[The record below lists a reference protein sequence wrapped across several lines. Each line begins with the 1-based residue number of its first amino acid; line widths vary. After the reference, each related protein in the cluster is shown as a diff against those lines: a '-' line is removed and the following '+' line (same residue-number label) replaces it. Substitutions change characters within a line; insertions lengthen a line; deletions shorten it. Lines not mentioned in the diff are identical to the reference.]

1 MKQVDFRNGRILS
14 NVLQSMLPMLVA
26 QVLSLLYSIVDRIYI
41 GRIPGE
47 GTAALGG
54 VGLCFPIIIMVT
66 AFTNLFGLGGAPL
79 CSIAR
84 GKGDLRRASEIM
96 NTAFSMLV
104 LTGAVITVT
113 GELFAAPLLRLF
125 GATDGNLPHALAY
138 LHIYLVGTIFTML
151 ATGLN
156 PYINAQGFA
165 STGML
170 TVVIG
175 AVTNILLDP
184 VFIFVFGMGVRG
196 AALATILSQILSAFF
211 VLRFLTG
218 EKAELRLTPAQDLR
232 ELPANLAGRRAMGTD
247 HTGFTGFDDSADRGI
262 SESPYSRYSGS
273 DFRSTVLDIAG
284 LGSSAFVMQFTNS
297 LVSIVCNSTLSQ
309 YGGEIMVSV
318 YTIISSV
325 RQVLETPVIAIGEGT
340 SPVISFNYGA
350 RRPAYV
356 RKAMLLMA
364 AIGIGYTFVV
374 WILIERFPAFFIS
387 MFSADAALMEY
398 AIPAL
403 HLYFF
408 AFIFQSLQYTGQT
421 TFKALGK
428 KKQAI
433 FFSLFRKVVMVVPL
447 TLLLPGV
454 FHFGADGVFM
464 AEPISNAVG
473 GSACL
478 ITMLLIVLPELKRM
492 ENGLPQ

>member
-1 MKQVDFRNGRILS
+1 MKQGIDFGSEKIFRNILRTS
-14 NVLQSMLPMLVA
+14 FPMLVA
-26 QVLSLLYSIVDRIYI
+26 QVLNLLYSIVDRIYI

-84 GKGDLRRASEIM
+84 GRGDLRRASGIM

-104 LTGAVITVT
+104 LTGAVITVA

-138 LHIYLVGTIFTML
+138 LHIYLIGTIFTML

-184 VFIFVFGMGVRG
+184 LFIFVFGMGVRG

-218 EKAELRLTPAQDLR
+218 EKAELRLTPLQDLR
-232 ELPANLAGRRAMGTD
+232 ELPANLAGSAPGCSEFRA
-247 HTGFTGFDDSADRGI
+247 
-262 SESPYSRYSGS
+262 
-273 DFRSTVLDIAG
+273 TVLDIAG

-297 LVSIVCNSTLSQ
+297 LVSIVCNSTLSR
-309 YGGEIMVSV
+309 YGGEMMISV

-350 RRPAYV
+350 RRPANV

-364 AIGIGYTFVV
+364 VMGIGYTLVV

-387 MFSADAALMEY
+387 MFSADAALMKD

-492 ENGLPQ
+492 EGGEI

>member
-84 GKGDLRRASEIM
+84 GRGDLRRASEIM

-218 EKAELRLTPAQDLR
+218 EKAELRLTPVQDLR
-232 ELPANLAGRRAMGTD
+232 ELPANLAGR
-247 HTGFTGFDDSADRGI
+247 S
-262 SESPYSRYSGS
+262 SRGS
-273 DFRSTVLDIAG
+273 DFRSTALDIAG

-325 RQVLETPVIAIGEGT
+325 RQVLETPVIAIGEGA

-350 RRPAYV
+350 RRPGNV
-356 RKAMLLMA
+356 RRAMLLMA

-433 FFSLFRKVVMVVPL
+433 FFSLFRKAVMVVPL

>member
-138 LHIYLVGTIFTML
+138 LHIYLVDTIFTML

-232 ELPANLAGRRAMGTD
+232 ELPANLAGR
-247 HTGFTGFDDSADRGI
+247 S
-262 SESPYSRYSGS
+262 SSGS

-297 LVSIVCNSTLSQ
+297 LVSIVCNSTLSH

-325 RQVLETPVIAIGEGT
+325 LQVLETPVIAIGEGT

>member
-84 GKGDLRRASEIM
+84 GRGDLRRASEIM

-218 EKAELRLTPAQDLR
+218 EKAELRLTPVQDLR
-232 ELPANLAGRRAMGTD
+232 ELPANLAGR
-247 HTGFTGFDDSADRGI
+247 SSRG
-262 SESPYSRYSGS
+262 G
-273 DFRSTVLDIAG
+273 DFRSTALDIAG

-297 LVSIVCNSTLSQ
+297 LVSIVCNSTLSK

-350 RRPAYV
+350 RRPGNV
-356 RKAMLLMA
+356 RRAMLLMA

>member
-1 MKQVDFRNGRILS
+1 MRQVDYRNGKIFS
-14 NVLQSMLPMLVA
+14 NVMQSMLPMLVA

-47 GTAALGG
+47 GTSALGG

-84 GKGDLRRASEIM
+84 GKGDLRRASEVM

-104 LTGAVITVT
+104 LTGVVITAA

-138 LHIYLVGTIFTML
+138 LHIYLLGTIFT
-151 ATGLN
+151 
-156 PYINAQGFA
+156 
-165 STGML
+165 ML

-184 VFIFVFGMGVRG
+184 LFIFVFGLGVRG
-196 AALATILSQILSAFF
+196 AALATVLSQILSAVF

-218 EKAELRLTPAQDLR
+218 DKAELRLTPLKDLQ
-232 ELPANLAGRRAMGTD
+232 ELPAELAGND
-247 HTGFTGFDDSADRGI
+247 PDDR
-262 SESPYSRYSGS
+262 
-273 DFRSTVLDIAG
+273 FRSTALDIAG
-284 LGSSAFVMQFTNS
+284 LGAAAFVMQFTNS
-297 LVSIVCNSTLSQ
+297 LVSIVCNSTLSK
-309 YGGEIMVSV
+309 YGGEVMISV
-318 YTIISSV
+318 YTIINSV

-340 SPVISFNYGA
+340 SPVISYNYGA
-350 RRPAYV
+350 RRPGHV
-356 RKAMLLMA
+356 RKAMLLMGCL
-364 AIGIGYTFVV
+364 GIGYTLIV

-387 MFSADAALMEY
+387 MFSTDAALMKD

-408 AFIFQSLQYTGQT
+408 AFVFQSLQYTGQT

-454 FHFGADGVFM
+454 FHFGSDGVFM
-464 AEPISNAVG
+464 AEPVSNVIG
-473 GSACL
+473 GTACMV
-478 ITMLLIVLPELKRM
+478 TMLSMVLPELRKM
-492 ENGLPQ
+492 E

>member
-184 VFIFVFGMGVRG
+184 VFIFVYGMGVRG

-218 EKAELRLTPAQDLR
+218 EKAELRLTPVQDVR
-232 ELPANLAGRRAMGTD
+232 ELPANLAGR
-247 HTGFTGFDDSADRGI
+247 S
-262 SESPYSRYSGS
+262 SSGS
-273 DFRSTVLDIAG
+273 DFRSTALDIAG

-297 LVSIVCNSTLSQ
+297 LVSIVCNSTLSK

>member
-84 GKGDLRRASEIM
+84 GRGDLRRASEIM

-232 ELPANLAGRRAMGTD
+232 ELPANLAGR
-247 HTGFTGFDDSADRGI
+247 S
-262 SESPYSRYSGS
+262 SRGS
-273 DFRSTVLDIAG
+273 DFRSTALDIAG

-297 LVSIVCNSTLSQ
+297 LVSIVCNSTLSR
-309 YGGEIMVSV
+309 YGGEMMISV

-350 RRPAYV
+350 RRPANV

-364 AIGIGYTFVV
+364 VMGIGYTLVV

-387 MFSADAALMEY
+387 MFSADATLMKD

-433 FFSLFRKVVMVVPL
+433 FFSLLRKAVLVIPL
-447 TLLLPGV
+447 TYLLPYA
-454 FHFGADGVFM
+454 FGFGTDGVFM

-478 ITMLLIVLPELKRM
+478 ITMLLMVLPELKRM
-492 ENGLPQ
+492 ECGGI

>member
-84 GKGDLRRASEIM
+84 GRGDLRRASEIM

-218 EKAELRLTPAQDLR
+218 EKAELRLTPVQDLR
-232 ELPANLAGRRAMGTD
+232 ELPANLAGR
-247 HTGFTGFDDSADRGI
+247 S
-262 SESPYSRYSGS
+262 SRGS
-273 DFRSTVLDIAG
+273 DFRSTALDIAG

-297 LVSIVCNSTLSQ
+297 LVSIVCNSTLSK

-350 RRPAYV
+350 RRPANV

-364 AIGIGYTFVV
+364 VMGIGYTLVV

-387 MFSADAALMEY
+387 MFSADAALMKD

>member
-232 ELPANLAGRRAMGTD
+232 ELPANLAGR
-247 HTGFTGFDDSADRGI
+247 S
-262 SESPYSRYSGS
+262 SSGS

>member
-1 MKQVDFRNGRILS
+1 MKQVDFRNGRIFS

-54 VGLCFPIIIMVT
+54 VGLCFPVIIMVT

-84 GKGDLRRASEIM
+84 GRGDLRRASEIM

-104 LTGAVITVT
+104 LTGAVITAA

-184 VFIFVFGMGVRG
+184 LFIFVFGMGVRG

-218 EKAELRLTPAQDLR
+218 EKAELRLTPLQDLR
-232 ELPANLAGRRAMGTD
+232 ELPANLAGREPAG
-247 HTGFTGFDDSADRGI
+247 
-262 SESPYSRYSGS
+262 E
-273 DFRSTVLDIAG
+273 FRSTVLDIAG

-309 YGGEIMVSV
+309 YGGEIMISV

-350 RRPAYV
+350 RRPANV

-364 AIGIGYTFVV
+364 VMGIGYTLVV

-387 MFSADAALMEY
+387 MFSADAALMKD

-478 ITMLLIVLPELKRM
+478 ITMLLIVLPELKKM
-492 ENGLPQ
+492 ENGGI

>member
-41 GRIPGE
+41 GRIPSE

-84 GKGDLRRASEIM
+84 GRGDLRRASEIM

-184 VFIFVFGMGVRG
+184 LFIFVFGMGVRG

-218 EKAELRLTPAQDLR
+218 EKAELRLTPLQDLR
-232 ELPANLAGRRAMGTD
+232 ELPANLAGSAPGCSEFRA
-247 HTGFTGFDDSADRGI
+247 
-262 SESPYSRYSGS
+262 
-273 DFRSTVLDIAG
+273 TVLDIAG

-297 LVSIVCNSTLSQ
+297 LVSIVCNSTLSR
-309 YGGEIMVSV
+309 YGGEMMISV

-350 RRPAYV
+350 RRPANV

-364 AIGIGYTFVV
+364 VMGIGYTLVV

-387 MFSADAALMEY
+387 MFSADAALMKD

-492 ENGLPQ
+492 EGGEI

>member
-84 GKGDLRRASEIM
+84 GRGDLRRASEIM

-218 EKAELRLTPAQDLR
+218 EKAELRLTPVQDVR
-232 ELPANLAGRRAMGTD
+232 ELPANLAGR
-247 HTGFTGFDDSADRGI
+247 S
-262 SESPYSRYSGS
+262 SSGS

-297 LVSIVCNSTLSQ
+297 LVSIVCNSTLSK

-350 RRPAYV
+350 RRPGNV
-356 RKAMLLMA
+356 RRAMLLMA

>member
-84 GKGDLRRASEIM
+84 GRGDLRRASEIM

-218 EKAELRLTPAQDLR
+218 EKAELRLTPVQDLR
-232 ELPANLAGRRAMGTD
+232 ELPANLAG
-247 HTGFTGFDDSADRGI
+247 SAPGCR
-262 SESPYSRYSGS
+262 E
-273 DFRSTVLDIAG
+273 FRSTVLDIAG

-297 LVSIVCNSTLSQ
+297 LVSIVCNSTLSK

-350 RRPAYV
+350 RRPGNV
-356 RKAMLLMA
+356 RRAMLLMA

>member
-84 GKGDLRRASEIM
+84 GRGDLRRASEIM

-218 EKAELRLTPAQDLR
+218 EKAELRLTPVQDLR
-232 ELPANLAGRRAMGTD
+232 ELPANLAGR
-247 HTGFTGFDDSADRGI
+247 S
-262 SESPYSRYSGS
+262 SRGS
-273 DFRSTVLDIAG
+273 DFRSTALDIAG

-297 LVSIVCNSTLSQ
+297 LVSIVCNSTLSK

-350 RRPAYV
+350 RRPANV

-364 AIGIGYTFVV
+364 VMGIGYTLVV

-387 MFSADAALMEY
+387 MFSADAALMKD

-464 AEPISNAVG
+464 AEPISNVVG

-478 ITMLLIVLPELKRM
+478 ITMLLMVLPELKRM
-492 ENGLPQ
+492 ESGGI

>member
-84 GKGDLRRASEIM
+84 GRGDLRRASGIM

-104 LTGAVITVT
+104 LTGAVITVA

-138 LHIYLVGTIFTML
+138 LHIYLIGTIFTML

-184 VFIFVFGMGVRG
+184 LFIFVFGMGVRG

-218 EKAELRLTPAQDLR
+218 EKAELRLTPVQDLR
-232 ELPANLAGRRAMGTD
+232 ELPANLARRGIAGTD
-247 HTGFTGFDDSADRGI
+247 QTGITGFDDSADRGT
-262 SESPYSRYSGS
+262 SSSPYGRYSGS
-273 DFRSTVLDIAG
+273 EYRSTVLDIAG

-309 YGGEIMVSV
+309 YGGEIMISV

-350 RRPAYV
+350 RRPDNV

-364 AIGIGYTFVV
+364 VMGIGYTFVV

-387 MFSADAALMEY
+387 MFSADAALMKD

-492 ENGLPQ
+492 EGGEI

>member
-84 GKGDLRRASEIM
+84 GRGDLRRASEIM

-218 EKAELRLTPAQDLR
+218 EKAELRLTPVQDLR
-232 ELPANLAGRRAMGTD
+232 ELPANLAGR
-247 HTGFTGFDDSADRGI
+247 S
-262 SESPYSRYSGS
+262 SRGS
-273 DFRSTVLDIAG
+273 DFRSTALDIAG

-297 LVSIVCNSTLSQ
+297 LVSIVCNSTLSK

>member
-84 GKGDLRRASEIM
+84 GRGDLRRASEIM
-96 NTAFSMLV
+96 NTSFSMLV

-218 EKAELRLTPAQDLR
+218 EKAELRLTPVQDLR
-232 ELPANLAGRRAMGTD
+232 ELPANLAGREPAG
-247 HTGFTGFDDSADRGI
+247 
-262 SESPYSRYSGS
+262 E
-273 DFRSTVLDIAG
+273 FRSTVLDIAG

-297 LVSIVCNSTLSQ
+297 LVSIVCNSTLSR
-309 YGGEIMVSV
+309 YGGEMMISV

-350 RRPAYV
+350 RRPANV

-364 AIGIGYTFVV
+364 VMGIGYTLVV

-387 MFSADAALMEY
+387 MFSADAALMKD

-447 TLLLPGV
+447 TLLLPAV

-492 ENGLPQ
+492 EGGEI